1 MKKISEPPLKEYLD
15 IIVKESLRLERL
27 TDDLSQYANPQSINL
42 QRVNLTELIHEA
54 VLSFSMEHKEIF
66 FNLQVEEV
74 SIKTDK
80 DKMIQILNNIL
91 QNSVSALS
99 EVEYKRIIIKSRKIN
114 GRIKIEISDTGIGM
128 DE

>member
-1 MKKISEPPLKEYLD
+1 
-15 IIVKESLRLERL
+15 
-27 TDDLSQYANPQSINL
+27 
-42 QRVNLTELIHEA
+42 LIHEA